1 MEAVTYRYR
10 GHSMADPEEYRSK
23 DEVEEWRGR
32 DPLVTFPARLA
43 EEGVL
48 SEKDVE
54 SMDAEAMEAV
64 DKAEKF
70 ADESPFPDL
79 ASLYDDVY
87 VMGDQVQQRPWYST
101 DSRSPDTHRGE
112 EEREA
117 GDVARELA
125 EAGALHEEPEEDEVR
140 EARGRGE
147 GG

>member
-1 MEAVTYRYR
+1 M
-10 GHSMADPEEYRSK
+10 
-23 DEVEEWRGR
+23 
-32 DPLVTFPARLA
+32 
-43 EEGVL
+43 L
-48 SEKDVE
+48 SEEEIEKL
-54 SMDAEAMEAV
+54 DAEAMKTV
-64 DKAEKF
+64 DQAEKF

-87 VMGDQVQQRPWYST
+87 VIGDQVQQRPWYST

-112 EEREA
+112 EERDA
-117 GDVARELA
+117 GDIARELA